1 MFTQCI
7 FLLFKSFI
15 DPFATYS
22 FGVLCS
28 LMSKY
33 NSEYYHIKLPLP
45 SDVQGGM
52 VAKPSQRLST
62 ESKTVSKYC
71 NMSKT
76 RGGPSTP
83 LYHGGYMTL
92 RVRPRGK
99 LMFQVM
105 IFFFS

>member
-33 NSEYYHIKLPLP
+33 NSEYYHIKLPLH

-52 VAKPSQRLST
+52 VAKPPQRLST

-71 NMSKT
+71 NISKT
-76 RGGPSTP
+76 RRGGGGSINP
-83 LYHGGYMTL
+83 LI
-92 RVRPRGK
+92 PRWLYDFACTSEG
-99 LMFQVM
+99 
-105 IFFFS
+105 